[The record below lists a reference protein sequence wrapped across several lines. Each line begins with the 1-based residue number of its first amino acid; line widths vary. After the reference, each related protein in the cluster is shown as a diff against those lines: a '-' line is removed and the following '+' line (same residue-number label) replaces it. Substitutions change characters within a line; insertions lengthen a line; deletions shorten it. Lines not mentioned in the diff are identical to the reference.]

1 MHHIVPSFG
10 LYWLLKGTKTIH
22 MRKVGMLTLAWV
34 LIGFT
39 LKAQT
44 GRIRL
49 KVEDSENRKLAAV
62 TATLLRT
69 KDTGIV
75 KVELSDGEGQVDFQ
89 KLTPGAYT
97 VALTSTGFQP
107 LQSPIV
113 TISADQPV
121 KDLGALQMQPA
132 SKNLE
137 AVTITS
143 RKPFIEQKIDKMVVN
158 VDAAVTNAGSTVL
171 EVLEKSPGIT
181 VDNDGNISLKGKQQ
195 VLVMMDGKPTY
206 LGPTELANLLK
217 SMPSSLV
224 EQIEIMTNPSS
235 KYDAAGNSGIINI
248 RTKKNKQYGFNGS
261 INLAYTQGRYWRSND
276 NFNLN
281 YRNGK
286 FNFFA
291 NGSYSKWNSFQ
302 DLEIKRTFVDPQT
315 GVKDAVFE
323 QVTHM
328 RNISDNYS
336 LKLGADYFLSK
347 KTTLGVVATGLRNPE
362 RFSSNGLS
370 FLMNGGGNTDS
381 VVQANSHNDNIW
393 KNGTV
398 NLNLRHRFDSTGKE
412 LTADLDYAAYNS
424 RTAQTFTNTTFDPKM
439 NMLHEENLRG
449 DLPVTIRIYTAK
461 MDYTQTLGKAKIET
475 GVKSSYVNTT
485 NAANY
490 FIVSNGGET
499 VDYGK
504 TNMFD
509 YKENINA
516 AYLNYSRQFGKLG
529 VQAGLRYEYTW
540 LEGYQHGNPQRS
552 DSLFQRNYG
561 NLFPTLF
568 LSYEAGKNHQWGFNI
583 GRRIDRPA
591 YQDLN
596 PFLFFLDNYTYQA
609 GNPYLRPQYTN
620 NVELSHTFKG
630 FLTTTLNYSHTKDF
644 HTETFEQV
652 ELPNGEMG
660 YATIVRQGNIGRR
673 DNAGISVSAQI
684 PVQKWWTAIV
694 YTNFNYSKFRGD
706 LNNETVDV
714 EASTLL
720 LNINNQFKFK
730 KGWSAELSG
739 FYRTKGAEGQ
749 ILINPLGQASAGAAK
764 QVLKGKGTMKLSLR
778 DMFYTNKVSGNI
790 NFQNTQA
797 YFRNVRDTRQ
807 ITVSFLY
814 RFGKPIKGAPQ
825 RRNGGSGDEQNRVK
839 MGNNG

>member
-1 MHHIVPSFG
+1 
-10 LYWLLKGTKTIH
+10 
-22 MRKVGMLTLAWV
+22 MRKAWILTLAGILAGLV
-34 LIGFT
+34 LH
-39 LKAQT
+39 AQT

-49 KVEDSENRKLAAV
+49 TVADTEQRNMQAV
-62 TATLLRT
+62 TATLHRAA
-69 KDTGIV
+69 DSGVV
-75 KVELSDGEGQVDFQ
+75 KVELSDKEGRVEFQ
-89 KLTPGAYT
+89 KLSQGKYW
-97 VALTSTGFQP
+97 VSLSSTGFQ
-107 LQSPIV
+107 LQATPQ
-113 TISADQPV
+113 ISLTSDAQEI
-121 KDLGALQMQPA
+121 DLGRIQMKAA
-132 SKNLE
+132 SKELE
-137 AVTITS
+137 AVTVTA

-181 VDNDGNISLKGKQQ
+181 VDNEGNISLKGKQQ

-206 LGPTELANLLK
+206 LGATELASLLK

-261 INLAYTQGRYWRSND
+261 VNLAYTQGRYWRSND
-276 NFNLN
+276 NVNLN

-291 NGSYSKWNSFQ
+291 NGSYSKWNGFQ
-302 DLEIKRTFVDPQT
+302 DLEIKRTFIDPQT
-315 GVKDAVFE
+315 GTTDAIFE
-323 QVTHM
+323 QMTHM

-347 KTTLGVVATGLRNPE
+347 KTTIGIVATGLKNPE
-362 RFSSNGLS
+362 TFSSDGTS
-370 FLMNGGGNTDS
+370 YLMNGAMQTDS
-381 VVQANSHNDNIW
+381 VVKANSFNDNTW
-393 KNGTV
+393 TNGTV
-398 NLNLRHRFDSTGKE
+398 NLNFRHRFDSTGRE
-412 LTADLDYAAYNS
+412 LTADVDYAGYSS
-424 RTAQTFTNTTFDPKM
+424 RTGQEFTNTTYDPKM
-439 NMLHEENLRG
+439 NVLHEENLRG
-449 DLPVTIRIYTAK
+449 DLPVTIKIYTGK
-461 MDYTQTLGKAKIET
+461 IDYTQNLGKAKIET
-475 GVKSSYVNTT
+475 GVKSSYVTTT

-490 FIVSNGGET
+490 YVISNGGET
-499 VDYGK
+499 IDYSK

-516 AYLNYSRQFGKLG
+516 AYLNYNRQFGKLG

-540 LEGYQHGNPQRS
+540 LEGYQHGNAQRP
-552 DSLFQRNYG
+552 DSAFQRNYG

-568 LSYEAGKNHQWGFNI
+568 LSYEAGKNHQWGLNV

-596 PFLFFLDNYTYQA
+596 PFLFFLDNYTFQA

-620 NVELSHTFKG
+620 NIELSHTFKG

-644 HTETFEQV
+644 HTETFEQIQ
-652 ELPNGEMG
+652 LPNGEMG
-660 YATIVRQGNIGRR
+660 YATIVRQGNIGKR
-673 DNAGISVSAQI
+673 DNAGIAVSAQI
-684 PVQKWWTAIV
+684 PVKKWWTAIL
-694 YTNFNYSKFRGD
+694 YTNLNYSKFSGE
-706 LNNETVDV
+706 LNNEMVNV

-720 LNINNQFKFK
+720 VNINNQFKFG

-749 ILINPLGQASAGAAK
+749 IIINPLGQASAGAAK
-764 QVLKGKGTMKLSLR
+764 QILKGKATIKLSAR
-778 DMFYTNKVSGNI
+778 DLFYTNKVSGNI

-807 ITVSFLY
+807 ITFSFLY

-825 RRNGGSGDEQNRVK
+825 RRSGGSSDEQNRVK